1 MLFNKSPNYSYLRVF
16 GYLCY
21 ATTLPHNKHKFAP
34 RFIQCIMFGY
44 PQGIKGYRLLNLS
57 TRQIFVS
64 RDVIF
69 YENSFPFQKSQPS
82 ILAPP
87 TVTSLVLPHLITD
100 TPTAMSPISFDGD
113 SSALSL
119 SDHNSS
125 TLSDHTSPSL
135 HNNPSHSPLHC
146 THQSPTS
153 AVLIL
158 MSNPTNP
165 IPENMV
171 PSHHSIVPA
180 IRKSTRTHKTP
191 SYLQEFHCNN
201 ASLSTASHS
210 SPTTDQGTTSTNFPL
225 SNFLSY
231 SNLALCY
238 HSFVLNA
245 STIRE
250 LTSFQEASQ
259 DLKWCEA
266 MQAELAALEAN
277 NTWSIQ
283 TLPPSKVPIGS
294 KWVF

>member
-1 MLFNKSPNYSYLRVF
+1 
-16 GYLCY
+16 
-21 ATTLPHNKHKFAP
+21 
-34 RFIQCIMFGY
+34 
-44 PQGIKGYRLLNLS
+44 
-57 TRQIFVS
+57 
-64 RDVIF
+64 
-69 YENSFPFQKSQPS
+69 
-82 ILAPP
+82 
-87 TVTSLVLPHLITD
+87 
-100 TPTAMSPISFDGD
+100 MSPISFDGD

-125 TLSDHTSPSL
+125 ALSDHTSPSL

-153 AVLIL
+153 AVLVL

-231 SNLALCY
+231 SNLAPCY

-259 DLKWCEA
+259 DFKWCEA

-283 TLPPSKVPIGS
+283 TLPPGKVPIGS
-294 KWVF
+294 KWVFKVKLKSDGSLER